1 MIFVT
6 LPRPLDSVALLTT
19 EQAQRDL
26 ALVKNELARLKEFW
40 AVVTETQWMPT
51 ILYGTSKKHITLLT
65 NQRRVNLNMEEIKMN
80 EKAVERLKRK
90 IILQENQN
98 LKTRTM
104 TDQQMVAWIK
114 KQIEEE
120 AQCYS
125 NQ

>member
-1 MIFVT
+1 M
-6 LPRPLDSVALLTT
+6 
-19 EQAQRDL
+19 EQ
-26 ALVKNELARLKEFW
+26 
-40 AVVTETQWMPT
+40 
-51 ILYGTSKKHITLLT
+51 
-65 NQRRVNLNMEEIKMN
+65 IKVN

-114 KQIEEE
+114 TQIEQE

>member
-1 MIFVT
+1 
-6 LPRPLDSVALLTT
+6 
-19 EQAQRDL
+19 
-26 ALVKNELARLKEFW
+26 
-40 AVVTETQWMPT
+40 
-51 ILYGTSKKHITLLT
+51 
-65 NQRRVNLNMEEIKMN
+65 MEEIKVN

-120 AQCYS
+120 AQCLS
-125 NQ
+125 LIHISEPTRRS

>member
-1 MIFVT
+1 M
-6 LPRPLDSVALLTT
+6 
-19 EQAQRDL
+19 EQIE
-26 ALVKNELARLKEFW
+26 V
-40 AVVTETQWMPT
+40 
-51 ILYGTSKKHITLLT
+51 
-65 NQRRVNLNMEEIKMN
+65 N

-114 KQIEEE
+114 MQIEEE

-125 NQ
+125 NR

>member
-1 MIFVT
+1 MDGNGFTTIV
-6 LPRPLDSVALLTT
+6 LSDYQVGSSMEVLT
-19 EQAQRDL
+19 
-26 ALVKNELARLKEFW
+26 
-40 AVVTETQWMPT
+40 
-51 ILYGTSKKHITLLT
+51 ISKKGEVTGKLETGREITGLSVRGEYIAVLFSDGLGIYD
-65 NQRRVNLNMEEIKMN
+65 NKMN